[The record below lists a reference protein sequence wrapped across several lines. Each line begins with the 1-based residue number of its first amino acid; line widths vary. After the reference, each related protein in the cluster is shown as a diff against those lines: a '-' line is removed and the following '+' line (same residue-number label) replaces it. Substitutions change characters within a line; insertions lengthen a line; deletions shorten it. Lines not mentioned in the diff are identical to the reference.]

1 LNSFNFTPELHLIAL
16 IGVVLYFIISC
27 ILKTYYIFS
36 LRKTNHFLRQEISEW
51 ALWLILI
58 PVVGS
63 VLMGIFSSII
73 AYQTKNVFI
82 YNRINRKTGLEIAV
96 AMTISVALAV
106 CGLIIFGAVAYIFM
120 IWFWFV
126 MKKNND
132 LLKSYHDV
140 GNLKFPY

>member
-1 LNSFNFTPELHLIAL
+1 MNLFNFTYDLHFMAL
-16 IGVVLYFIISC
+16 VGVIFYFITSF

-36 LRKTNHFLRQEISEW
+36 LRKTNRFLRQEISEW

-63 VLMGIFSSII
+63 VLMGIFSSVI

-82 YNRINRKTGLEIAV
+82 YNRINRKTGIEIAI

-106 CGLIIFGAVAYIFM
+106 CGLIIFGAVTYIFM
-120 IWFWFV
+120 IWFWFILN
-126 MKKNND
+126 KNNK
-132 LLKSYHDV
+132 LLKSYHDA